1 MRRLL
6 RQIVRSNDQ
15 NLVIHPCSLVFP
27 NGENH
32 VGYTNPVHVKQ
43 ALRCKEDFDL
53 LYTCRAFSK
62 SILTSGKNVRL
73 ENDWNPSLN
82 VKVPEGFE
90 YPFSFYSQLRHQ
102 ESLRLNLPE
111 SLSTCILTNGEIP
124 SRVLELPNNIQ
135 ETITTYK
142 AENVFRALNHLF
154 STKQGPV
161 CLEVGP
167 STWTE
172 LYNEP
177 QQISRPSFNTV
188 LSICSFRLDKQHGNT
203 WQALPKVM
211 PPINLETIIQH
222 GRLRRVYHKEH
233 FTNEGIPFSIRVFLS
248 EGIV

>member
-27 NGENH
+27 NGEDH

-154 STKQGPV
+154 STKQGPGEKDKRAV
-161 CLEVGP
+161 SE
-167 STWTE
+167 
-172 LYNEP
+172 
-177 QQISRPSFNTV
+177 ISNRF
-188 LSICSFRLDKQHGNT
+188 LSISMFRSRTKHMDR
-203 WQALPKVM
+203 A
-211 PPINLETIIQH
+211 IQ
-222 GRLRRVYHKEH
+222 R
-233 FTNEGIPFSIRVFLS
+233 TAANIAS
-248 EGIV
+248 EF